1 MPTNTSRQG
10 AHVDALAMNAAVEA
24 GRAGEAG
31 RGFAV
36 VADLV
41 GALAMRSEEKAK
53 RAREQLTATALTS
66 SPRLAR

>member
-1 MPTNTSRQG
+1 
-10 AHVDALAMNAAVEA
+10 MNAAVEA